1 MENRTTLDDK
11 IYSAIREKAE
21 AWEVAE
27 LSDEGVRDKLSKATT
42 EAFDS
47 IIPKAR
53 ADRFEYYKS
62 HMFEIALEEK
72 AKEAAFLSDMDR
84 GWGKCLASSMVMYN
98 LAYQS
103 AKAYSDYIA
112 EHEEGFP
119 ISEKQFTFTS
129 LQHICGRVC
138 QEYLEIYYLLQN
150 GFADGAFAR
159 WRSMYEL
166 CCCAQF
172 ILLFGEKIAE
182 QYCKQSD
189 DPEAKSYAWT
199 KGAVS
204 EKGEPV
210 NADTFARLQNSIEA
224 NEIWKDHYKSAC
236 LVNHASPQG
245 TFRRLSI
252 SPEISQGKLVIH
264 VGQSVYGIVG
274 PAIESSLTLAY
285 VCRMFLTVFP
295 TAEFETRAFVI
306 DDWYYY
312 LEKLYCETDKKLF
325 PSKYNVN
332 ETDNE

>member
-1 MENRTTLDDK
+1 MMESRTTLDDR

-27 LSDEGVRDKLSKATT
+27 LSDEDARDKLSKATT

-47 IIPKAR
+47 VVPSAR

-84 GWGKCLASSMVMYN
+84 HWGKCLAASKVMYN

-112 EHEEGFP
+112 EHEESFP

-210 NADTFARLQNSIEA
+210 NAHNFTCLQDSIEA
-224 NEIWKDHYKSAC
+224 NEIWKDHYKVAC

-252 SPEISQGKLVIH
+252 SPDISEGKMIIH
-264 VGQSVYGIVG
+264 VGQSAYGIVG

-295 TAEFETRAFVI
+295 TAEFETRAFLI

-312 LEKLYCETDKKLF
+312 LEKLYGETDKKLF
-325 PSKYNVN
+325 PSKYSTN
-332 ETDNE
+332 ETNG